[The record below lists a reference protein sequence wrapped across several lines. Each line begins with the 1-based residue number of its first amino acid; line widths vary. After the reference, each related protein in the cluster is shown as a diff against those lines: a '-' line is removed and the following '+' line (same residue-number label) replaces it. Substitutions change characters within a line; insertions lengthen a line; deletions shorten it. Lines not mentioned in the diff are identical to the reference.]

1 MYLRDVDGTTY
12 DVRLC
17 RDPKDSAEIVEV
29 CVDNDATLN
38 HEVYYVKMSDDL
50 VFFGEVVIAVDE
62 KDVSYPLQEQAL
74 TSLCEK
80 LARAFVDEERTR
92 ASDIIAQ
99 AFGIFSQQATPDDMT
114 AYLQLC
120 DELYAHPSPERA
132 RDIIQEMTDVEIAV
146 LRRDD

>member
-1 MYLRDVDGTTY
+1 
-12 DVRLC
+12 
-17 RDPKDSAEIVEV
+17 
-29 CVDNDATLN
+29 
-38 HEVYYVKMSDDL
+38 MSDDL